1 MKSMPKINVYL
12 PDDLA
17 EAVRDAR
24 IPVSSIC
31 QRALQQAV
39 RFVTT
44 VHQTVSGDLDPD
56 ELAERLPQFT
66 ARARDA
72 VAVAIDAARATSAP
86 GVSTGHL
93 LTGVLSAGEGMAVD
107 MLRAVT
113 VDPALVLQALAAE
126 TATEPGGSGPRSF
139 TAPAAAV
146 VESALA
152 ESISLGHNYIG
163 GEHLLLA
170 MINEPDSIAGR
181 ALRELGAEARSVRR
195 AMTTTLNKFA
205 STAVVTQKQLTP
217 LIARI
222 EHLEQELIRLKENPG
237 R

>member
-86 GVSTGHL
+86 GVST
-93 LTGVLSAGEGMAVD
+93 GEGMAVD

>member
-1 MKSMPKINVYL
+1 MPKINVYL

-17 EAVRDAR
+17 DAVKDAGV
-24 IPVSSIC
+24 PVSSIC

-44 VHQTVSGDLDPD
+44 IHQTVRGDLDPD

-72 VAVAIDAARATSAP
+72 VVVAIDAARKTSAS

-107 MLRAVT
+107 VLRAVT

-126 TATEPGGSGPRSF
+126 TGAEPGGSGPRSF
-139 TAPAAAV
+139 TSPAAV
-146 VESALA
+146 VMESALA
-152 ESISLGHNYIG
+152 ESMSLGHNYVG
-163 GEHLLLA
+163 GEHLLLS
-170 MINEPDSIAGR
+170 MINEPDSTAGR
-181 ALRELGAEARSVRR
+181 VLRELGAEARSVRR
-195 AMTTTLNKFA
+195 AMSTTLTTFA
-205 STAVVTQKQLTP
+205 STAVVTQKQLAP
-217 LIARI
+217 LIARL
-222 EHLEQELIRLKENPG
+222 EHLEQELIRLSENPG